1 MKITGN
7 TKMCI
12 IIGDPVEH
20 SLSPAMHNAAYEAIG
35 IDDQFVFTAAR
46 VDIKDIAKVVEAV
59 RVMNIRGLT
68 CTIPHKT
75 AVMKYLDVIDDTAK
89 KIGAVNTVVND
100 NGILKGYNT
109 DWLGIL
115 TPLKRITNLANK
127 RVAIIGA
134 GGAAR
139 SMVYAMTTQGAQVK
153 IFNRTLSKAQDISSE
168 FQCEAASLEN
178 IDDIKSF
185 DIIMNSTSVG
195 MGDME
200 NISPVPNQFISAR
213 HIVFDAVYVPYNTKL
228 LQDAQDQ
235 GAKIIHGIDML
246 LYQGAAQFEL
256 YTEKQAPEETMKK
269 VLYDYFE
276 LNK

>member
-75 AVMKYLDVIDDTAK
+75 AVMKHLDVVDDTAK

-139 SMVYAMTTQGAQVK
+139 SMVYAMTTQGAEVK
-153 IFNRTLSKAQDISSE
+153 IFNRTLSKAQDLSSE
-168 FQCEAASLEN
+168 FKCEAASLEN

-228 LQDAQDQ
+228 LQDAQDK